1 MNITGIEVIR
11 GNPGPGLAV
20 EVAPP
25 GKLELTYGD
34 TLRITTG
41 FDYRGRAVD
50 ITLYGA
56 IGNRRGFPIY
66 DFDEIISNEAKYKTP
81 DSQTAFVPVEASVDI
96 PIMADIAPGPNYDI
110 YCKIKEYPGVGMPE
124 VDDVIAITGI
134 PPTFELLE
142 ETIYPFAYIYDGPHD
157 GGTFTFKTDP
167 FTPTSWVAGIL
178 AGRVESEVRKAGGR
192 MLEMRVYVNKSPLL
206 WTDWRIE
213 VVSALPK
220 TAGVAMSLG
229 IAWWAVAILA
239 ALAIALIIVIT
250 WAAKEI
256 AGLFKRKPG
265 LEEVKPAWK
274 KETLILTIQDA
285 EEYWERPATPVET
298 LEEMSEE
305 ELREYLDQIAEEEVA
320 PEEGIGLGLAIVAA
334 GVLGVGALAVG
345 AYALSRPKKAGK

>member
-1 MNITGIEVIR
+1 MIITGIEIIR
-11 GNPGPGLAV
+11 GSHYPGLAV

-41 FDYRGRAVD
+41 FNYRGPAHD

-56 IGNRRGFPIY
+56 IGERKVIIG
-66 DFDEIISNEAKYKTP
+66 FDEIISNEAPLKTP
-81 DSQTAFVPVEASVDI
+81 DSQTAFVPATASVDI
-96 PIMADIAPGPNYDI
+96 PITADIAPKPNYDI
-110 YCKIKEYPGVGMPE
+110 YCKLKEYPGVGMPE
-124 VDDVIAITGI
+124 VDDVITITGI

-192 MLEMRVYVNKSPLL
+192 MLEMRVYIDKSPLL
-206 WTDWRIE
+206 WSDWRIE
-213 VVSALPK
+213 VVSVPSK
-220 TAGVAMSLG
+220 TGTAMSLG

-265 LEEVKPAWK
+265 LEEVKPGWK
-274 KETLILTIQDA
+274 KETLILTIQDS

-298 LEEMSEE
+298 LEGMSEE
-305 ELREYLDQIAEEEVA
+305 ELREYLDKIAEEEVA
-320 PEEGIGLGLAIVAA
+320 PEEGIGLGLAIAA
-334 GVLGVGALAVG
+334 IGVLGLGALAVMAMG
-345 AYALSRPKKAGK
+345 MGRPEERGR